1 MLTSRNLPCP
11 CTPRFPFQ
19 HFTSGT
25 FHTLF
30 QLMAEH
36 PATRAPHHALSLPS
50 VPRPTPWSLYAE
62 LSRHLMSPQTRLTWR
77 LLGPP
82 PWCTSPPRS
91 GPGPASWGLCC
102 TRGGCGPEGRKRQGV
117 RPCHQSGP
125 CWCQLDKRAFFT
137 GSPDTFRKKVP
148 LSQGGHMR
156 SPNHPLPAG
165 IGNWGTVLHPPTASR
180 LPTARGLSSPYLWPV
195 ELQI

>member
-1 MLTSRNLPCP
+1 MFPKAARQAPLAPAALSGWSQSSPLSLPGTHVQDMLTSQNLPCP

-102 TRGGCGPEGRKRQGV
+102 TRGGCGPEGRKR
-117 RPCHQSGP
+117 
-125 CWCQLDKRAFFT
+125 
-137 GSPDTFRKKVP
+137 
-148 LSQGGHMR
+148 
-156 SPNHPLPAG
+156 
-165 IGNWGTVLHPPTASR
+165 
-180 LPTARGLSSPYLWPV
+180 
-195 ELQI
+195 